1 MLNLSLKRNM
11 PHLFRDK
18 ESFLIKKDI
27 YLLSIGTCF
36 NYNCS
41 SFDFITVL
49 RRLIVHIFLQ
59 WIYCSANCYFQL
71 QRFKYFVI
79 MIIFLKMVTFEIWS
93 PISSDGCCIV
103 RRIDFVDLATSYGFS
118 AFMILP
124 LLLITLLLSSTGKQI
139 TALI

>member
-71 QRFKYFVI
+71 QRFQYFVI

-103 RRIDFVDLATSYGFS
+103 RRIGYKSRFCWPCNVVWILSFYDITIAINYVTIVIYG
-118 AFMILP
+118 
-124 LLLITLLLSSTGKQI
+124 
-139 TALI
+139 